1 MEGAASLMRN
11 AQMSSLLNEI
21 SSLFIPIIII
31 GVIVYGIYKKA
42 PVYDYFT
49 AGAKDGLKTC
59 VEMIPFIIAIFIG
72 IEAITSS
79 GAMEFFQKLIGLPR
93 ELTSIILLRPVSGSG
108 SIVLAER
115 LMRTYGTDSL
125 VGTSASVMVG
135 SCETVFY
142 VLALYYGVTSVKKLR
157 HALPAGVIGYIAGVL
172 ASVYLSYIMLIS

>member
-1 MEGAASLMRN
+1 
-11 AQMSSLLNEI
+11 MSSILNTV

-31 GVIVYGIYKKA
+31 GVIAYGIYKKA

-49 AGAKDGLKTC
+49 AGAKEGLKTC
-59 VEMIPFIIAIFIG
+59 VEMLPFIIAIFIG

-79 GAMEFFQKLIGLPR
+79 GAMEFFQKIIGPFMELIGIPR
-93 ELTSIILLRPVSGSG
+93 ELTSIIILRPVSGSG
-108 SIVLAER
+108 SVVLAER

-157 HALPAGVIGYIAGVL
+157 HGLPAGIIGYISGVL

>member
-1 MEGAASLMRN
+1 ME
-11 AQMSSLLNEI
+11 
-21 SSLFIPIIII
+21 
-31 GVIVYGIYKKA
+31 
-42 PVYDYFT
+42 
-49 AGAKDGLKTC
+49 
-59 VEMIPFIIAIFIG
+59 
-72 IEAITSS
+72 
-79 GAMEFFQKLIGLPR
+79 LIGLPR

-157 HALPAGVIGYIAGVL
+157 HALPAGVIGYIAGVF